1 MAFVVPCLA
10 IVVCYARI
18 FYIVRKTAMRSHEP
32 AAALT
37 ATGSMLIK
45 SQPSTKNNNKPVNNK
60 HFHADEANKQL
71 IDQRKLSLIDAQ
83 KIGGG
88 GGGDVVHPATTTE
101 ENSESSSIS
110 YYIHPRP
117 ISGPKI
123 LLKFI
128 DSSVDSDLPPSLSR
142 LRQASLS
149 GGGGGGELKPLTGRD
164 RKLSSVSIS
173 KNVEFFDDVA
183 ATTTAAENA
192 VDQNGCDA
200 TGGEATP
207 QNGGSFRRKRRRS
220 EVLPQKEFDSAVEV
234 STSSSDNNQVS
245 AWRALDVML

>member
-1 MAFVVPCLA
+1 
-10 IVVCYARI
+10 
-18 FYIVRKTAMRSHEP
+18 MRSHEP

-88 GGGDVVHPATTTE
+88 GDVVHPATTTE

-149 GGGGGGELKPLTGRD
+149 GGGELKPLTGRD

-245 AWRALDVML
+245 VLRVMAFDAFTNTITLCARHTKKDLSHS